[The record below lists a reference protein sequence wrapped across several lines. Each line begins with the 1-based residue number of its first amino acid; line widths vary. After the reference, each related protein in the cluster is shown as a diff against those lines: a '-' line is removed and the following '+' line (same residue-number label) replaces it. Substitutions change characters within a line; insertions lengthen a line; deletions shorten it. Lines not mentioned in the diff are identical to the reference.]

1 MASIGQLRNRIA
13 IQSMSTSTDA
23 GGGQS
28 ASFSTAV
35 TVWAACQS
43 TGGNE
48 TVIGDQLQATNTLE
62 FIIRYYSALTP
73 KHRIVYN
80 SKNYNIERI
89 EVNLEGKEKYQIIT
103 ATEGVAT

>member
-1 MASIGQLRNRIA
+1 MASIGQMRNRIA
-13 IQSMSTSTDA
+13 IQSLSTSTDA

-35 TVWAACQS
+35 TVWASCRS
-43 TGGNE
+43 VGGNE
-48 TVIGDQLQATNTLE
+48 SVIGDQLQATNTLE
-62 FIIRYYSALTP
+62 FIIRYYSSLTP
-73 KHRIVYN
+73 KHRILYN

-89 EVNLEGKEKYQIIT
+89 QVNLEGKEKYQVIT